1 MLLGFRHVGIVVD
14 NLEKVS
20 NFYLALGFKI
30 SSKANEKDKFI
41 EKITGIENTDIEWIK
56 MSLNDGS
63 LLELIK
69 YIHPKS
75 DLKLINQP
83 SNRFGVS
90 HIAFNV
96 KDIDTFSK
104 KVINLGGSIVN
115 PPELTNN
122 GLYKVA
128 YCHDNEGNL
137 FEIVEAQ

>member
-1 MLLGFRHVGIVVD
+1 MLLGFRHVGIVVE

-30 SSKANEKDKFI
+30 TSKANEKDKFI
-41 EKITGIENTDIEWIK
+41 EKVTGIEKTDIEWVK
-56 MSLNDGS
+56 MSLSDGS

-75 DLKLINQP
+75 DLKLIKQP

-96 KDIDTFSK
+96 KDIDPQ
-104 KVINLGGSIVN
+104 L
-115 PPELTNN
+115 
-122 GLYKVA
+122 
-128 YCHDNEGNL
+128 
-137 FEIVEAQ
+137 